1 MQEGSGTEQP
11 FWQLICRT
19 STKYNHPLEKE
30 YYFTDEGRLRF
41 LRENVGSCT
50 IIELDDQE
58 AFVSWEQTDWLPEDG
73 LGWEL
78 YTCVYDEN
86 GDILD
91 GDWHGQA

>member
-1 MQEGSGTEQP
+1 M
-11 FWQLICRT
+11 
-19 STKYNHPLEKE
+19 
-30 YYFTDEGRLRF
+30 
-41 LRENVGSCT
+41 GSCT

-58 AFVSWEQTDWLPEDG
+58 AFVSWAQEDLLPEDG

-91 GDWHGQA
+91 DDRHGQA